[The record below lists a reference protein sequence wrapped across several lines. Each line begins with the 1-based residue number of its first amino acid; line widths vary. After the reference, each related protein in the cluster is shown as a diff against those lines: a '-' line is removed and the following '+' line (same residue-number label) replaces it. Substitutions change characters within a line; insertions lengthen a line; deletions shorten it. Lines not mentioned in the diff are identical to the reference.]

1 MPKKITLI
9 IEDDDKMSYRTRLN
23 DVLNKYDKRII
34 NIDTGAIPYGYSERG
49 LVVLHYYAIIIV
61 EE

>member
-1 MPKKITLI
+1 MVKKRTVIV
-9 IEDDDKMSYRTRLN
+9 EDDDKMSYRTRL
-23 DVLNKYDKRII
+23 DEVLNKYDKRII

-49 LVVLHYYAIIIV
+49 QVVLHYYAIIIV